1 MSWVRVP
8 LITPLNKEDFQRWIS
23 SFFVTFS
30 CKCDAFAIPYKY
42 RLVEAVKVRKSTAS
56 RLDNALLECLKT
68 EAKRENRSL
77 NSLVEAILMDA
88 MYCVPNAETYA
99 MYCVPNAE
107 TLAAIE
113 EARSAKKKE
122 VFDNVKDLMDELM
135 K

>member
-1 MSWVRVP
+1 MG
-8 LITPLNKEDFQRWIS
+8 
-23 SFFVTFS
+23 
-30 CKCDAFAIPYKY
+30 
-42 RLVEAVKVRKSTAS
+42 AVKVRKSTAF
-56 RLDNALLECLKT
+56 RLDNALLERLKT

-88 MYCVPNAETYA
+88 MYCV

-122 VFDNVKDLMDELM
+122 TFDSVEDLMAELM